1 MIPVAHNAVWESE
14 PFIVREQVY
23 MNSGSLATSTD
34 VSSATIYVYDRG
46 APTDPLT
53 AVFSTSLSVASTVIP
68 VATTGWSRDSTG
80 YNVSTTVASTA
91 FTRQGGHTYRVELS
105 LSTVA
110 DGIHQVVQ
118 DFRVDGLGST

>member
-34 VSSATIYVYDRG
+34 VSSASVFVYDK
-46 APTDPLT
+46 AAVSDPLAALYSAALT
-53 AVFSTSLSVASTVIP
+53 VSATVIP
-68 VATTGWSRDSTG
+68 AASLGWSRDSTG